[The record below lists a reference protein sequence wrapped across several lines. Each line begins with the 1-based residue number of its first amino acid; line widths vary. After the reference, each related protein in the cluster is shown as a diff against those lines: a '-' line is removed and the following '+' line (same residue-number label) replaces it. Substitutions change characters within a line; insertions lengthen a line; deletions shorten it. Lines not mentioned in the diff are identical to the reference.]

1 MEERLECIGNGE
13 LLQLWAERQMA
24 AQTAGAQPAA
34 AAGARGARADGPRA
48 VPHPARNLES
58 RSAT

>member
-24 AQTAGAQPAA
+24 AQTV
-34 AAGARGARADGPRA
+34 RRLWR
-48 VPHPARNLES
+48 R
-58 RSAT
+58 RS